1 MTQNRLSLATD
12 AQARQAATLPAVAVV
27 LVCAVALAACTPE
40 VASDYCRNH
49 HEIHAQHQDTP
60 GTLSVT
66 MTEQGLLK
74 SELVLPIALFV
85 GADARSML
93 EVVENVYS
101 LQTEKDCREAEV
113 SVTISGEHV
122 SAAYQSHCGPENK
135 IGQLDIALFDA
146 LPRLD
151 EIEVT
156 VITPAAQK
164 HFAISRQC
172 ESAIFRLARI

>member
-1 MTQNRLSLATD
+1 MTSRL
-12 AQARQAATLPAVAVV
+12 LPYCGKAVLTGVV
-27 LVCAVALAACTPE
+27 LCAVALAACTPE

-49 HEIHAQHQDTP
+49 HEIHAQHQDPP

-74 SELVLPIALFV
+74 SELVLPVALFA
-85 GADARSML
+85 GADPRSML
-93 EVVENVYS
+93 EAVENVYS
-101 LQTEKDCREAEV
+101 LQTEKDCREPQV
-113 SVTISGEHV
+113 SVAISGEQV
-122 SAAYQSHCGPENK
+122 SAAYLSDCGPENK

-151 EIEVT
+151 EVVVT
-156 VITPAAQK
+156 VTTPVAQK